1 MDAPGPAEPD
11 RDVEK
16 QSRRFPR
23 IPTPLIVTVLG
34 ICLSAWLIPAFT
46 RQWDDRQKA
55 QELKAGLVT
64 EMSEAA
70 SAALI
75 GSRARI
81 FGLKPARGEPSIS
94 EVNYTWSLAATSI
107 EAKLR
112 AYFPQSIVL
121 DWRSYTVLVESTI
134 VILADTGIRGVG
146 GELYSRDVSAAL
158 ARLAERDVLPVGT
171 EEYMKMLF
179 PDTADAPGI
188 RAYTEAK
195 TMILG
200 SVEAIAT
207 EVLVGHPRGYSTS
220 RGDFL
225 RDLLP

>member
-1 MDAPGPAEPD
+1 VNAPGPAEPN
-11 RDVEK
+11 RGVETRP
-16 QSRRFPR
+16 RRFSR

-34 ICLSAWLIPAFT
+34 ISLSAWLLPAFT

-55 QELKAGLVT
+55 QELKSGLVT

-81 FGLKPARGEPSIS
+81 FRLKPARGEPSVS
-94 EVNYTWSLAATSI
+94 EVNYAWSLAATRI

-121 DWRSYTVLVESTI
+121 DWRSYTVIVESTI
-134 VILADTGIRGVG
+134 VILAHTGERGVG
-146 GELYSRDVSAAL
+146 GELYSHDVLAAL
-158 ARLAERDVLPVGT
+158 ERLAERDVVPVPT
-171 EEYMKMLF
+171 ETYMKMLF
-179 PDTADAPGI
+179 HGTSDAPGI
-188 RAYTEAK
+188 HQYTQAK
-195 TMILG
+195 QMILG
-200 SVEAIAT
+200 SAEAIAA
-207 EVLVGHPRGYSTS
+207 EVLGGHPRGYSTS

>member
-1 MDAPGPAEPD
+1 VNAPGPAEPD

-16 QSRRFPR
+16 QFRRFPR

-34 ICLSAWLIPAFT
+34 ISLSAWLIPAFT

-70 SAALI
+70 SGALI

-81 FGLKPARGEPSIS
+81 FGLKPVRGEPSIS
-94 EVNYTWSLAATSI
+94 EVGYAWSLAATSI

-121 DWRSYTVLVESTI
+121 DWRSYTVVVESTI
-134 VILADTGIRGVG
+134 VILAHTGIRGVG
-146 GELYSRDVSAAL
+146 GELFSHDVSAAL
-158 ARLAERDVLPVGT
+158 ERLAERDVLPLSAET
-171 EEYMKMLF
+171 YMDMLF
-179 PDTADAPGI
+179 PSTTDKPGL
-188 RAYTEAK
+188 REYTQAK
-195 TMILG
+195 QTILG
-200 SVEAIAT
+200 SGEAIAA
-207 EVLVGHPRGYSTS
+207 EVLAGHPRGYSTS
-220 RGDFL
+220 RRDLL